1 MSNKFN
7 FNIYGNSTQTDEQRR
22 NFRADI
28 LDFNA
33 NFEKINEL
41 AAMIS
46 DLPIVANITIAVS
59 SWNKVGSYWETT
71 ISNDAIKA
79 EPYIIEVFF
88 DNLTIIKSPINPK
101 PNSQADGSIKL
112 ITTIKPSQSL
122 TAKLIVTKGVSV
134 E

>member
-1 MSNKFN
+1 MSNKFD

-33 NFEKINEL
+33 NFEKINNL

-46 DLPIVANITIAVS
+46 DLPIVKSITIAVAD
-59 SWNKVGSYWETT
+59 WTKVGNYWETT
-71 ISNDAIKA
+71 ISDNAIEA

-101 PNSQADGSIKL
+101 PDSQADGSIKL
-112 ITTIKPSQSL
+112 ITTIKPNQAL
-122 TAKLIVTKGVSV
+122 TAKLIVTKGVGV